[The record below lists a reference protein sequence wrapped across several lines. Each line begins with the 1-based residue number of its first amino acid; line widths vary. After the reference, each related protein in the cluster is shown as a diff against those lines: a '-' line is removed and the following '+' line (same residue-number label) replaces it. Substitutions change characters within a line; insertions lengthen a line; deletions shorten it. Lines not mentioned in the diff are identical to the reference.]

1 MFNMEHMQKLI
12 WAQFAKQ
19 MEQWP
24 PELKAAMKNISVDVV
39 LKEGTILI
47 TGKLAVEDK
56 NTIKARRVLFTQL
69 MEPIS
74 QLIGAF
80 QCKVTTYE

>member
-1 MFNMEHMQKLI
+1 MFNMEQMQKLI

-19 MEQWP
+19 IEQWP
-24 PELKAAMKNISVDVV
+24 PELKEAMTNIEVDVV
-39 LKEGTILI
+39 LKEEKILV
-47 TGKLAVEDK
+47 TGKLVVENE
-56 NTIKARRVLFTQL
+56 NTLKARRVLFTQL

>member
-1 MFNMEHMQKLI
+1 MFNMEQMQKLI

-19 MEQWP
+19 IEQWP

-39 LKEGTILI
+39 LKEGKILI
-47 TGKLAVEDK
+47 TGNLTVEDE
-56 NTIKARRVLFTQL
+56 NTIKARRVLFTKL
-69 MEPIS
+69 VEPIS